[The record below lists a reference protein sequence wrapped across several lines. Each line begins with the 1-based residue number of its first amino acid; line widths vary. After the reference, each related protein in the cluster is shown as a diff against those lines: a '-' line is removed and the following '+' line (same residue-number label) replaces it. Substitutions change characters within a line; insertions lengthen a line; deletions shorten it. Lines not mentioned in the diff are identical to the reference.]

1 MAKKKKKA
9 IKLKCEKCSQVNYF
23 TNKTKNV
30 EGKLDMNKFCKTCR
44 AHTLHKEMKK

>member
-9 IKLKCEKCSQVNYF
+9 IKLQCTTCKQVNYF

-30 EGKLDMNKFCKTCR
+30 EEKIELKKFCNTCR
-44 AHTLHKEMKK
+44 AHTAHKEMKK